1 MTAFR
6 LLLIPLSAVMSVAMA
21 GCGDHQPTVVI
32 SGLPA
37 PTVDQ
42 QHITFPANAPQLSAI
57 STAVAESA
65 AARRLMLGGRLAWDE
80 EHTVR
85 VYTPIGG
92 RIASVAVSLGQAVK
106 AGDELLVID
115 SPDFGQAQA
124 DLAKAA
130 ADLAQAEKTLARAQ
144 ALFDHGANAAK
155 DVEGAA
161 ADRTRAVAERDR
173 CARRMEL
180 WNGRGEVLDQRF
192 HLTAPVGG
200 VVVERSASVG
210 AEIRPDAQLANV
222 PQLANPVLVITAPAQ
237 LTLWIDVPEA
247 ELGSLRVGMLV
258 SVTTRAFAGRSFQ
271 AKVSAVV
278 QALDP
283 QTRVGRVKAI
293 VDNPDGLLRA
303 EQYVDAEVH
312 VPSEA
317 RVQVPKRA
325 AYLTSD
331 GWRVFVRQGDGAFV
345 RRSVAVGA
353 EVGDHIEIIDGL
365 VPGEQVVVV
374 GALLLDDL
382 MNGG

>member
-1 MTAFR
+1 MTEFR
-6 LLLIPLSAVMSVAMA
+6 RLLIPLFAVMNVGMF
-21 GCGDHQPTVVI
+21 GCGDQPLV
-32 SGLPA
+32 SSALPA

-42 QHITFPANAPQLSAI
+42 KSIIFQANSPQLSAI
-57 STAVAESA
+57 GTA
-65 AARRLMLGGRLAWDE
+65 AAEIAGPRRLMLGGRLAWDE

-85 VYTPIGG
+85 IYTPIGG
-92 RIASVAVSLGQAVK
+92 RIASVSVSLGQTVK

-124 DLAKAA
+124 DLAKTA
-130 ADLAQAEKTLARAQ
+130 ADLAQSDKSLARAQ
-144 ALFDHGANAAK
+144 ALFGHGANAAK

-180 WNGRGEVLDQRF
+180 WNDHGEVLDERF
-192 HLTAPVGG
+192 HLTSPVAG
-200 VVVERSASVG
+200 VVVERSAAVG
-210 AEIRPDAQLANV
+210 SEIRSDAQLAGL
-222 PQLANPVLVITAPAQ
+222 PQLANPLLVITAPAQ
-237 LTLWIDVPEA
+237 LTLYIDVPEA
-247 ELGSLRVGMLV
+247 ELGSLRVGMHV

-271 AKVSAVV
+271 AKVTAVV

-283 QTRVGRVKAI
+283 QTRVGRVKAM

-303 EQYVDAEVH
+303 EQYVDAEVN

-317 RVQVPKRA
+317 HAQVPKRA

-331 GWRVFVRQGDGAFV
+331 GWRVFVRQGDGTFT

-365 VPGEQVVVV
+365 APGEQVVVA